1 MISALCWVPRAA
13 AKDVP
18 IVNEPTPE
26 ELEAAAAAAGEAM
39 LPLPDSEDIL
49 HPS

>member
-18 IVNEPTPE
+18 IVSEPTPE
-26 ELEAAAAAAGEAM
+26 ELEEASAAAGAKM
-39 LPLPDSEDIL
+39 VLLPDSEE
-49 HPS
+49 S